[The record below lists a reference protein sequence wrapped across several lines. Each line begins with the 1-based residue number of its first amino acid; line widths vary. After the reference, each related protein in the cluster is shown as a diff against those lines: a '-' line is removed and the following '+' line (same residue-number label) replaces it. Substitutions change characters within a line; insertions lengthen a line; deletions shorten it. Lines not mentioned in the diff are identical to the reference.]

1 MGILG
6 VIWCTRRNQKQNY
19 GMARINNIFDLNL
32 VLNKIIPR
40 GWVRVHLV
48 YPQTHTSAQEAMV
61 STVLNAKASILM
73 ASDLIRTSPT
83 PNQPPQVYPQTHT
96 SAQEAMVSTV
106 LNAKA
111 SILMASD
118 LTRTSPTPNQPPQAT
133 AAGRRLAAKCVLSGK
148 WQSGS
153 LGDPACQE
161 KCPFSAEEWCLWGRG
176 QF

>member
-1 MGILG
+1 
-6 VIWCTRRNQKQNY
+6 
-19 GMARINNIFDLNL
+19 MARINNIFDLNL

-118 LTRTSPTPNQPPQAT
+118 LTRTSPTPNLLGNFQNSNTHTIYVVRQLAYST
-133 AAGRRLAAKCVLSGK
+133 ELLVCINEAYKQYKQRR
-148 WQSGS
+148 
-153 LGDPACQE
+153 
-161 KCPFSAEEWCLWGRG
+161 RR
-176 QF
+176 

>member
-1 MGILG
+1 
-6 VIWCTRRNQKQNY
+6 
-19 GMARINNIFDLNL
+19 MARINNIFDLNL

-40 GWVRVHLV
+40 EWVRVHL
-48 YPQTHTSAQEAMV
+48 
-61 STVLNAKASILM
+61 
-73 ASDLIRTSPT
+73 
-83 PNQPPQVYPQTHT
+83 VYPQTHT

-161 KCPFSAEEWCLWGRG
+161 KCPFSAEE
-176 QF
+176 